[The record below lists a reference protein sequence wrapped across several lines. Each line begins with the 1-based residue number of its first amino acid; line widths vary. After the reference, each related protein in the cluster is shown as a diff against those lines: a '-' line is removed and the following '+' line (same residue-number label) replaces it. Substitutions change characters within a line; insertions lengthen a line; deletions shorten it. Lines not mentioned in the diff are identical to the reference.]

1 MLSTL
6 QPVRRT
12 FVFLPGIADHA
23 GPPQQ
28 LMIMSES
35 LHQLGAAEA
44 ALRIAQGQLSAESL
58 VRACLERI
66 AEREPEVAAWAHL
79 NPAATL
85 AAARTADRL
94 AHGALR
100 GVPVGFKDIVD
111 TADMPTSYGSP
122 IYRGHRPRADAV
134 CVANTRVAGAIVLG
148 KTVTTEFA
156 SRYPGPTRNPHD
168 GRHTP
173 GGSSSGSAAAVAD
186 CMVPLAVGTQTA
198 GSVIR
203 PAAYCGV
210 FGYKPSF
217 GLLSFS
223 GVRHLA
229 ESLDTLGCMARNV
242 ADLVLFRDVML
253 GIEPAPLPALDRA
266 PRIGFCRTAHW
277 DDASNETQALLED
290 TASRLAR
297 AGAEVSDFDLP
308 EGFGEA
314 QQLHHRLSRFEVR
327 NCLSFEAATEPENL
341 SASATKSIELG
352 RTVSLNE
359 YLSAMTRTE
368 ALRQALHLQMA
379 SVDVLLTPSAPD
391 VAPLGLTFTGA
402 TPFNFLWTLMY
413 TPAVTVPG
421 LTGSG
426 GLPVGV
432 QVVGPR
438 WEDDRTLAAA
448 QWVARHLS

>member
-1 MLSTL
+1 
-6 QPVRRT
+6 
-12 FVFLPGIADHA
+12 
-23 GPPQQ
+23 
-28 LMIMSES
+28 MSNK
-35 LHQLGAAEA
+35 LNQLGAAEA
-44 ALRIAQGQLSAESL
+44 AQLIAQGQLTSEAL

-79 NPAATL
+79 NPTAGL
-85 AAARTADRL
+85 AAACTADGLR
-94 AHGALR
+94 AGALR

-111 TADMPTSYGSP
+111 TADMPTCYGSP
-122 IYRGHRPRADAV
+122 IYSGHRPRVDAV
-134 CVANTRVAGAIVLG
+134 CVANTRGAGGVVLG

-186 CMVPLAVGTQTA
+186 FMVPLAVGTQTA

-229 ESLDTLGCMARNV
+229 ESLDTLGCMARSV
-242 ADLVLFRDVML
+242 EDLALFRDVML
-253 GIEPAPLPALDRA
+253 GIVPAPLSVLERA

-277 DDASNETQALLED
+277 DEASRDTQALLED
-290 TASRLAR
+290 AASRLAR
-297 AGAEVSDFDLP
+297 AGAEVTDFELSDAFT
-308 EGFGEA
+308 EA

-327 NCLSFEAATEPENL
+327 NCLSFEAASEPESL
-341 SASATKSIELG
+341 STAAAKSIEIG
-352 RTVSLNE
+352 QDVSLDE
-359 YLSAMTRTE
+359 YLSALMQTE
-368 ALRQALHLQMA
+368 TLRQSLHSQMS

-391 VAPLGLTFTGA
+391 VAPPGLTFTGP

-432 QVVGPR
+432 QIVGPR
-438 WEDDRTLAAA
+438 WEDNRTLAAA
-448 QWVARHLS
+448 DWVARHLT